1 MGNMSQSLCKCFLVL
16 QTFKLF
22 SLVSHFSESW
32 SSCVL
37 NRLLFT
43 VIVAKHLSLLAQR
56 ILYPLQLQSDPV
68 GDCSFHVSFTPR
80 C

>member
-16 QTFKLF
+16 QIFKLF
-22 SLVSHFSESW
+22 SLVSRFSKS
-32 SSCVL
+32 L
-37 NRLLFT
+37 GLAKNLPYT
-43 VIVAKHLSLLAQR
+43 VIVVKHLSLLALR
-56 ILYPLQLQSDPV
+56 ILYSAEQSDPV